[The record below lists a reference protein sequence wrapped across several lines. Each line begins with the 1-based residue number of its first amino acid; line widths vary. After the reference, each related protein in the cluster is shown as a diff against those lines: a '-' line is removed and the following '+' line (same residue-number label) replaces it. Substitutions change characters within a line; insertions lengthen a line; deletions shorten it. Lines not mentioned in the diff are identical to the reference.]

1 MYDVKQQGTRYT
13 GYKPATEI
21 AKLIRAEIADAKKNG
36 ALPKDIKVSVRS
48 SSFAG
53 GQAIDVTLSG
63 LPKDEVWV
71 YDELYKT
78 KVLTE
83 KAQKIY
89 EIVEGLRNDWN
100 INRSEPQVDY
110 FDVLYYGSTQWDWRI
125 Q

>member
-63 LPKDEVWV
+63 LPKNEIWV
-71 YDELYKT
+71 FDELYKT
-78 KVLTE
+78 NVLTD
-83 KAQKIY
+83 KAEQIQNF
-89 EIVEGLRNDWN
+89 VEAIRADWN
-100 INRSEPQVDY
+100 LDRSDAQVDY
-110 FDVLYYGSTQWDWRI
+110 FDVMYYGSTQWDWRI